1 MSPSVASPDVAIKF
15 APHLA
20 TLKAVKALLDALS
33 KAMAGPHGT
42 VLGGLDAAVGAAGD
56 LLGAGAAGVGGVAGL
71 ISQAQGLI
79 SKIPGL

>member
-1 MSPSVASPDVAIKF
+1 MAIKF
-15 APHLA
+15 APHIA

-56 LLGAGAAGVGGVAGL
+56 LLGGVAAGAPAGGVAGL
-71 ISQAQGLI
+71 ISQAQDLI

>member
-1 MSPSVASPDVAIKF
+1 VASPDVAIKF

-33 KAMAGPHGT
+33 KAVAGPHGT

-56 LLGAGAAGVGGVAGL
+56 LLGGAAGAAGVGGVAGL
-71 ISQAQGLI
+71 IGQAQALI